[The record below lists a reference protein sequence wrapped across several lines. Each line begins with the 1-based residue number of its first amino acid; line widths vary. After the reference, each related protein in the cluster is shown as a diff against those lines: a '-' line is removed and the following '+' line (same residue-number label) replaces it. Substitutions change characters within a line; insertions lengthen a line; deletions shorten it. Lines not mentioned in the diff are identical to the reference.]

1 MPIQELTEPIWEKQ
15 KGETPNQYCYFLEFL
30 KYPTYSLKDFH
41 QHLCETYQNQPN
53 HTEQAQKVPKYNTI
67 KGWSA
72 CNDWTKRKEAKR
84 SQEHLNIIETLH
96 EIDKQDTIN
105 NFNAKKEIKQK
116 LLERIRRDID
126 MDLPL
131 SQINQGIQG
140 LKTLHEDDLLDQEK
154 ATEYTKQD
162 MNVEADATLNNPG
175 LKEIAEA
182 YTNGRRQYQDE

>member
-1 MPIQELTEPIWEKQ
+1 MPIKELTEPIWEKQ
-15 KGETPNQYCYFLEFL
+15 EGETPRQHCYFLEFL
-30 KYPTYSLKDFH
+30 EFPTFNLKQFH
-41 QHLCETYQNQPN
+41 EHLCETYQNLEKPS
-53 HTEQAQKVPKYNTI
+53 ARPPKYNTLI
-67 KGWSA
+67 GWSSE
-72 CNDWTKRKEAKR
+72 NKWTDRKTKKRLAEKEDI
-84 SQEHLNIIETLH
+84 LNTLH
-96 EIDKQDTIN
+96 EIDKKDAID

-154 ATEYTKQD
+154 ATEYTRQD
-162 MNVEADATLNNPG
+162 MSVEAETVVNNPG

-182 YTNGRRQYQDE
+182 YTNGRQQYHEE

>member
-1 MPIQELTEPIWEKQ
+1 MPIKELKEPIWEKQ
-15 KGETPNQYCYFLEFL
+15 EGETPNQYCYFLEFL
-30 KYPTYSLKDFH
+30 QYPTFNLKQFH
-41 QHLCETYQNQPN
+41 QHLCDNQHDSTNINKLVKYQ
-53 HTEQAQKVPKYNTI
+53 TI
-67 KGWSA
+67 RKWAGES
-72 CNDWTKRKEAKR
+72 CNKWRARKEAKR
-84 SQEHLNIIETLH
+84 ASEKEDILNTLH